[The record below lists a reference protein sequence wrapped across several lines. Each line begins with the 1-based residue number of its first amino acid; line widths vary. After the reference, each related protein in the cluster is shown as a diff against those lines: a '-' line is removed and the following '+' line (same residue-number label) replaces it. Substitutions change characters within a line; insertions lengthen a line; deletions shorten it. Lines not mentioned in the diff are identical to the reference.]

1 MAVTGVNNYSNIYT
15 NAYTGNIQKNNAK
28 ETTEKQVVEQT
39 EDVKTGTTRKTA
51 ADELSYLSKKF
62 DNYSFVS
69 ANYSPGMKYGKST
82 TTNVAIFPQFLT
94 KMANDSDLEDEYIK
108 EIGNMKKLDE
118 QFAKQQADI
127 GWRVEQGWAIDK
139 DGNISSWAIGHKDSK
154 VKSFLQN
161 MSEKA
166 EEILQKQLEKAKDTK
181 EEKRSIMQKKCIA
194 LREPC
199 VCQMKSMPSSDLKEY
214 SVRLTAMQIL
224 IQKLQNLASLLI
236 VTELPHS
243 LQS

>member
-1 MAVTGVNNYSNIYT
+1 MNGVNSSSEIIPFP
-15 NAYTGNIQKNNAK
+15 AFVWHSSFRWSAK
-28 ETTEKQVVEQT
+28 P
-39 EDVKTGTTRKTA
+39 
-51 ADELSYLSKKF
+51 SW
-62 DNYSFVS
+62 
-69 ANYSPGMKYGKST
+69 SPVIT
-82 TTNVAIFPQFLT
+82 TTNVAISPQFLT

-181 EEKRSIMQKKCIA
+181 EEKEVFSMKKHKEVIKKNK
-194 LREPC
+194 
-199 VCQMKSMPSSDLKEY
+199 VDLK
-214 SVRLTAMQIL
+214 V
-224 IQKLQNLASLLI
+224 
-236 VTELPHS
+236 
-243 LQS
+243 

>member
-15 NAYTGNIQKNNAK
+15 NAYTGNIRKNNAK
-28 ETTEKQVVEQT
+28 ETTEKQVVELEQA

-62 DNYSFVS
+62 DDYSFVS
-69 ANYSPGMKYGKST
+69 ANYSLGMKYGKST
-82 TTNVAIFPQFLT
+82 TTNVAISPQFLT

-154 VKSFLQN
+154 AKSFLQN

-166 EEILQKQLEKAKDTK
+166 EEIRQKQIEALDTGK
-181 EEKRSIMQKKCIA
+181 SLFFSHYSPETVEWFMSI
-194 LREPC
+194 
-199 VCQMKSMPSSDLKEY
+199 V
-214 SVRLTAMQIL
+214 
-224 IQKLQNLASLLI
+224 
-236 VTELPHS
+236 
-243 LQS
+243 

>member
-1 MAVTGVNNYSNIYT
+1 MNFPIF
-15 NAYTGNIQKNNAK
+15 
-28 ETTEKQVVEQT
+28 
-39 EDVKTGTTRKTA
+39 
-51 ADELSYLSKKF
+51 LKKI

-82 TTNVAIFPQFLT
+82 TTNVAISPQFLT

-127 GWRVEQGWAIDK
+127 GWRVEQGWAI
-139 DGNISSWAIGHKDSK
+139 GHKDLK

-181 EEKRSIMQKKCIA
+181 EEKEVFSMKKHKEVIKKNK
-194 LREPC
+194 
-199 VCQMKSMPSSDLKEY
+199 VDLK
-214 SVRLTAMQIL
+214 V
-224 IQKLQNLASLLI
+224 
-236 VTELPHS
+236 
-243 LQS
+243 